1 MATMNSI
8 CIPRVSAHYD
18 EVDVRDAINIGFD
31 GEFVDKIDVRYTQDS
46 RGQNLQVM
54 FVHFLPKE
62 GNEHTTRFFQ
72 RLEKNGEVNFYT
84 GKTNRKTGERF
95 YWKIRKVI
103 KKERAE
109 PVVARPGLMS
119 EEDETKLVVSKQ
131 QQAALPKVE
140 REEGEINESEAS
152 EEEETETNESEE
164 TENKDGV

>member
-1 MATMNSI
+1 MNSI

-46 RGQNLQVM
+46 RGQNFQVM

-62 GNEHTTRFFQ
+62 GNEHTTMFFQ
-72 RLEKNGEVNFYT
+72 RLEQNGEVKFYT

-103 KKERAE
+103 KKER

-119 EEDETKLVVSKQ
+119 EEDETKLVSKQ
-131 QQAALPKVE
+131 QLAALPKL
-140 REEGEINESEAS
+140 EEGEITEN
-152 EEEETETNESEE
+152 EETEE
-164 TENKDGV
+164 TAE